1 MDMNTFSM
9 LLTILH
15 YLGGGGGGLAA
26 SAVSN
31 SWDPTDCS
39 LPGSSVHG
47 ISQARILEWVA
58 ISFAGGSS
66 QPKDGTWVSCIAGSL
81 YQMSYPGKSLLSYSE
96 LITFS

>member
-31 SWDPTDCS
+31 S
-39 LPGSSVHG
+39 
-47 ISQARILEWVA
+47 
-58 ISFAGGSS
+58 
-66 QPKDGTWVSCIAGSL
+66 
-81 YQMSYPGKSLLSYSE
+81 
-96 LITFS
+96 